1 MANISINI
9 SGPTASSNASGTITD
24 PALISKAREILDA
37 LTTAAGKEPT
47 TEPTE

>member
-24 PALISKAREILDA
+24 PVLIAKARDILDA
-37 LTTAAGKEPT
+37 LTDTAAEPPA